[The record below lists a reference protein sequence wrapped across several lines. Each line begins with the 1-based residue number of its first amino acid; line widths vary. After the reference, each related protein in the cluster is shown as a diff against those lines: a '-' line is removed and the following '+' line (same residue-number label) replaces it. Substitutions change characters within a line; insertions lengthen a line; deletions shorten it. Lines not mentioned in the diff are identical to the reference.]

1 MEPAHSGGAA
11 RLRCVSRP
19 SRRGRPVPATMGE
32 FGAPRRTR
40 RQTAGVFFTS
50 ASMSPSPDDRPRPD
64 GSGEEPPPPPDAYA
78 DSRLDTFLTAFHR
91 LSQAAAARA
100 ASEAAGGVGLVARVT
115 DHLGVNP
122 GTLPVVTEAVAP
134 MRVVDIDVAVAHVVE
149 AHGGGELVG
158 VGGGDQ
164 RWHMSFADMLQ
175 ENGWARLRVGAVE
188 YRRES
193 TGPDTER
200 DIVAY
205 GLHLFRHDGV
215 PVALLQRGSNPQF
228 GGEPKLEVV
237 SPDAD
242 AVRRVLAEVREA
254 MSTHSVL
261 RGQVVV
267 FTSSPFEP
275 GSGGVSFLARPRI
288 ESGQIVL
295 PDGLLA
301 RLRRHVIGI
310 GERASEL
317 RALGQHLKRGVLLY
331 GPPGTGKTL
340 TVRHLVGESSSTVI
354 VLTGA
359 ALANITLAARTA
371 RALAPSILVLEDCDL
386 VAEERS
392 TYTSSPLL
400 FEVLDALDGARSRCG
415 RHVPAHHQPRR
426 RPRAGARPA
435 AGAHRPRGGAAA
447 AGRAGSPRPA
457 RGVRATPRSRR
468 RGARVRGTGDDGY
481 DGVARQGARPPGR
494 AHGRGG
500 GPSRGRRGPRGCCR
514 GGDA

>member
-1 MEPAHSGGAA
+1 M
-11 RLRCVSRP
+11 
-19 SRRGRPVPATMGE
+19 
-32 FGAPRRTR
+32 
-40 RQTAGVFFTS
+40 FFTS

-400 FEVLDALDGARSRCG
+400 FEVLDALDGLDPDADVTFLLTTNRVDVLEPALAQRPGRIDLAVELPLPDERARLALLEVYARHLDLGAEALASAARETTGTTASLAKELVRRAVLTAAEEG
-415 RHVPAHHQPRR
+415 RAVADEDLAAAVAEVMREARGIGQSMLGASPAR
-426 RPRAGARPA
+426 
-435 AGAHRPRGGAAA
+435 AAA
-447 AGRAGSPRPA
+447 AP
-457 RGVRATPRSRR
+457 
-468 RGARVRGTGDDGY
+468 
-481 DGVARQGARPPGR
+481 
-494 AHGRGG
+494 
-500 GPSRGRRGPRGCCR
+500 
-514 GGDA
+514 GDADADAAADGGADAL